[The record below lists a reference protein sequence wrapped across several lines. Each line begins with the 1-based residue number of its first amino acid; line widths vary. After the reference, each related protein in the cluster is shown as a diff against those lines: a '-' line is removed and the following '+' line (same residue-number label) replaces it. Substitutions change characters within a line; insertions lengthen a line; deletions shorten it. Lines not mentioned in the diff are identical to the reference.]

1 MYESWFGLRERPFAL
16 TPNTRFFLAAQHH
29 RDALELLTMG
39 LAHGEGFI
47 KVSGEVGTGKTLLCR
62 TLLNHLQGR
71 AITAYLP
78 NPHLAPH
85 DLYRAVAGALRD
97 GSAAGGE
104 APGAADWYPGLES
117 GLRTMAFVEAVLES
131 AKSQEKWTAFPAT
144 GLVTQPF

>member
-1 MYESWFGLRERPFAL
+1 MVADG
-16 TPNTRFFLAAQHH
+16 AQHPDPALARPPR
-29 RDALELLTMG
+29 RD
-39 LAHGEGFI
+39 
-47 KVSGEVGTGKTLLCR
+47 R
-62 TLLNHLQGR
+62 PGR
-71 AITAYLP
+71 RAGAQ
-78 NPHLAPH
+78 PH
-85 DLYRAVAGALRD
+85 DPASPAHPLGSSGGLYRSIRQPVPRGRGALRD